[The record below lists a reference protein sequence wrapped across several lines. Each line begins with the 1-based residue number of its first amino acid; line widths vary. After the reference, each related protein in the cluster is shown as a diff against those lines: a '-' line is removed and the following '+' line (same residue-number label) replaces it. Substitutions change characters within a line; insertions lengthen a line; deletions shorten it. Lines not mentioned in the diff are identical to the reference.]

1 MLIEIDPLTGAV
13 ETDEFDPGT
22 GRMVTTRREN
32 VDGVLA
38 ANAESY
44 NDAGQAWRGQKNDFW
59 HVARIPLTTLY
70 AWLQEFN
77 AGKPVADA
85 LHSPF
90 FPNADWE
97 RFLYARLNCSDYR
110 KLKTAPVTI

>member
-13 ETDEFDPGT
+13 ETDEFDLGT

-38 ANAESY
+38 ANTASF

-59 HVARIPLTTLY
+59 HVARVPLTMLF

-77 AGKPVADA
+77 AGKPADA
-85 LHSPF
+85 MLHSPF
-90 FPNADWE
+90 FPNAEWE
-97 RFLYARLNCSDYR
+97 RFLYGRLNSSEYR
-110 KLKTAPVTI
+110 KLKTAPVKI